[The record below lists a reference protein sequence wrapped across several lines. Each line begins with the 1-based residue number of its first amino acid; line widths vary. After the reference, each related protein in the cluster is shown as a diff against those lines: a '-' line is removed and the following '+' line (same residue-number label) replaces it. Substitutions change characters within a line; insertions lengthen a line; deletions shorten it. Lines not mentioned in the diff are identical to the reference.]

1 MALASSPRKSFY
13 VAVFRSGNGK
23 NAWCWEIRRK
33 HRPMG
38 VRLRDEG
45 FRSHSA
51 AESAGRA
58 ALEDF
63 LNGLAMDPGSRI
75 RSRTQVHS
83 A

>member
-1 MALASSPRKSFY
+1 MAVAPSLRRAFY
-13 VAVFRSGNGK
+13 VAVFRSGNGR

-38 VRLRDEG
+38 VRLSDEG

-75 RSRTQVHS
+75 RSRTPIHS